1 MVEAVNGLNISSA
14 PTAALGEGSNEDPIS
29 TIAGILNAH
38 LSSLQWIDTYLRDME
53 SKVKDAERKIHE
65 VVNRRGSDGFSKVR
79 SFGLS
84 SSRR

>member
-1 MVEAVNGLNISSA
+1 MVDTVNGLNIS
-14 PTAALGEGSNEDPIS
+14 PTPKAAMGEDSNEDPIS

-38 LSSLQWIDTYLRDME
+38 LSSLQWIDSYLRDME
-53 SKVKDAERKIHE
+53 GKAKDAERKIHE
-65 VVNRRGSDGFSKVR
+65 VVNRRGADGFSKVR